1 MFDDNPNFK
10 KVTLTSEIKVA
21 NPKKHFPRVYL
32 VVGIITLVFLA
43 LITWSITSQYK
54 LKKAQTQLE
63 KQIEDPQ
70 AEAKK
75 QTEELLQKVGQL
87 MVLPTDE
94 EPTIATVSDL
104 SKLSE
109 QEFFKNA
116 QLGDKVII
124 YYKAKKAI
132 LYRPFEN
139 KIIEL
144 APLVGDQVSDQTT
157 QPPTTPPPAN

>member
-1 MFDDNPNFK
+1 MFEDNPNFK
-10 KVTLTSEIKVA
+10 KVTLTSEIKVDQA
-21 NPKKHFPRVYL
+21 KKPFPKLYV
-32 VVGIITLVFLA
+32 IIGVAGLFFVI
-43 LITWSITSQYK
+43 LIGWNINSQYK
-54 LKKAQTQLE
+54 LKQAQTQLE

-75 QTEELLQKVGQL
+75 QTEELLQKIGLL

-104 SKLSE
+104 SKLSQ

-144 APLVGDQVSDQTT
+144 APLVGDSI
-157 QPPTTPPPAN
+157 PAN

>member
-21 NPKKHFPRVYL
+21 QAKKPFPKLYVIIG
-32 VVGIITLVFLA
+32 VVGLFFVL
-43 LITWSITSQYK
+43 LIGWNINSQYK
-54 LKKAQTQLE
+54 LKQAQTQLE

-75 QTEELLQKVGQL
+75 QTEELLKKISQV
-87 MVLPTDE
+87 MVLPADE

-104 SKLSE
+104 SKLSQ

-144 APLVGDQVSDQTT
+144 APLVGDSV
-157 QPPTTPPPAN
+157 PAN

>member
-21 NPKKHFPRVYL
+21 QVKKPFPKLYVIIG
-32 VVGIITLVFLA
+32 VVGLFFVL
-43 LITWSITSQYK
+43 LIGWNINSQYK
-54 LKKAQTQLE
+54 LKQAQTQLE

-75 QTEELLQKVGQL
+75 QTEELLKKISQV
-87 MVLPTDE
+87 MVLPADE

-104 SKLSE
+104 SKLSQ

-144 APLVGDQVSDQTT
+144 APLVGDSV
-157 QPPTTPPPAN
+157 PAN